1 MTGGGAY
8 LRPTVNQPPPRRP
21 ESADDGPDE
30 RYADERVNER
40 ARPWVGYFALALSLT
55 YCALGV
61 AVALVPD
68 GRLPLPPVGRYV
80 LAVVLV
86 LYGGFRVHRAVNRYF
101 R

>member
-1 MTGGGAY
+1 MNT
-8 LRPTVNQPPPRRP
+8 LPPHRPD
-21 ESADDGPDE
+21 SADDAGPDD
-30 RYADERVNER
+30 RYADERVNQR
-40 ARPWVGYFALALSLT
+40 ARPWVGYFAMALSVA

-86 LYGGFRVHRAVNRYF
+86 VYGGFRVRRAVNRYF